1 MSLESAEKTKGKIQ
15 ANDKTQEENQSLL
28 NADDLATG
36 KNYSSILNIVLEK
49 TTYYSLFK
57 EIMIIYKKSMF
68 FKNIIVD

>member
-36 KNYSSILNIVLEK
+36 KNYSSILKVLLEK
-49 TTYYSLFK
+49 TTYNSLFK
-57 EIMIIYKKSMF
+57 EIMIIYKKSIF
-68 FKNIIVD
+68 LKKT